1 MTDADDLWAFERR
14 FWLEGSATYERHL
27 ATDARLVFPLPTGV
41 LDRAAMLDALRDA
54 PRWRAVRFVLPYV
67 IALGADAALLVYAV
81 EAVHDA
87 EPVGDEGVGRG
98 DGEQGFLSRVGH
110 GGARKCPLTLPQEAC
125 SADHPIGSATGNRKL
140 ALDRVSARCSRSSAA
155 TTRPSPVS
163 FTRTTPPPNVRSE

>member
-87 EPVGDEGVGRG
+87 DPD
-98 DGEQGFLSRVGH
+98 
-110 GGARKCPLTLPQEAC
+110 AYEALC
-125 SADHPIGSATGNRKL
+125 TSAYRRRANGWELVLHQQT
-140 ALDRVSARCSRSSAA
+140 
-155 TTRPSPVS
+155 PSD
-163 FTRTTPPPNVRSE
+163 